1 MKTIYLVR
9 HAKSSWEEEGLSD
22 FDRPLNSRGVRDA
35 PRMGKRLKEKHI
47 LPDLILSSPAN
58 RAVSTCRA
66 IASILLY
73 NEDKIKTT
81 KELYHADEDD
91 ILAVIATVDDSCN
104 SLMLFGHNPG
114 LTDFANSLSE
124 NNNLIRNIP
133 TCGVVCFTF
142 AVDTWKK
149 IVPGTG
155 KFVFFDFPKSKSD

>member
-1 MKTIYLVR
+1 MKTVYLVR

-47 LPDLILSSPAN
+47 LPDIILSSPAN
-58 RAVSTCRA
+58 RAMSTCRA
-66 IASILLY
+66 IASTLLY
-73 NEDKIKTT
+73 SEDKIKPT
-81 KELYHADEDD
+81 KELYHADEAD
-91 ILAVIATVDDSCN
+91 ILAVIATVDDKCN

-124 NNNLIRNIP
+124 KDNLIRNIP

-142 AVDTWKK
+142 AVDSWKR
-149 IVPGTG
+149 IVPGKG
-155 KFVFFDFPKSKSD
+155 KFVFFDFPKSKRD